1 MDRKYRFVLYFLLCL
16 SILTFP
22 YIAEICIDVWVWLSK
37 TIDTNCLIVSLCIAG
52 IFLFMEFQI
61 HTCKKDKKNNA
72 DKYKT
77 TVSALY
83 YDSPSSND
91 IFNRRSYAKL
101 LLDKI
106 YSSFY
111 SNNCQEQIARH
122 SFVIHIGEHYGQGKT
137 SFLMM
142 LEEEIKEEIPV
153 VYIKFEPWLCD
164 TELGIIQEFFSTFRE
179 YVGKYLPKIE
189 NTVKEYIF
197 LLLSSIGYSNSG
209 FSLNLQNVV
218 KNSNRTLKETHD
230 KIRDEL
236 QKIDRP
242 VIITI
247 DDVDRLQSKELM
259 MVLKLIR
266 DTADF
271 PNVFYII
278 VADNIHLKKMLNIQH
293 IDDAETY
300 LEKFFN
306 LEFQLPANEN
316 VAFNELLNLITDKYK
331 ALQIENADDYI
342 KQITNVPYIK
352 NVFPNLR
359 DVYRFVNIYFLA
371 IDSISD
377 ATKLNMFDLFLLNI
391 IQMQNL
397 EFYMQLRDNSLN
409 IFNVIKSGNDIKLV
423 WRDDLNI
430 VEQHNRKEIFKR
442 LERIKAE
449 DGEKREQK
457 EEEEKQKRILDFTE
471 IEECTKI
478 TSDKIVPE
486 IMNILFGDSS
496 NRVVEENRISRYN
509 MYFRYFANTEASYMV
524 SRMEVVAMLN
534 SEENAYRKDLDNIFK
549 QKRDEMFLSEYTNAV
564 PYACGINDTTILKR
578 FFIFIE
584 LSYKY
589 KRDVTMHELLH
600 SLADYEGY
608 ENTKHKLFQIL
619 YYVYGNATLKW
630 KDEKA
635 KQKRDMFLEFCHKY
649 YDINILL
656 VCVNVISRQLD
667 AFIFDRNCIKQ
678 ANAILVDRFYKE
690 FIADSNG
697 YISVQEADTIIQIK
711 CEVDAHNRWNELF
724 EKYLASNKEACLN
737 ILCKLVQFYT
747 EGIEWNYNFHKAL
760 LDEYQL
766 RENNILSRLVD
777 SFPDMKDILNNLLF
791 LHNNNSNTLTHVSDL
806 EDNAFI
812 IMAKERQ
819 SKTS

>member
-1 MDRKYRFVLYFLLCL
+1 MNRNYRFVLYFLLCL

-22 YIAEICIDVWVWLSK
+22 YIAEICIGVWVWLSK

-52 IFLFMEFQI
+52 IFLLMEFQI
-61 HTCKKDKKNNA
+61 HTCKKEKKNNV
-72 DKYKT
+72 DRYKT

-101 LLDKI
+101 LLNKI

-111 SNNCQEQIARH
+111 SNNSQEQIAKH

-209 FSLNLQNVV
+209 FSFNLENVV
-218 KNSNRTLKETHD
+218 KKNNRTLKETHD

-278 VADNIHLKKMLNIQH
+278 AADNIHLKKMLNIQH

-316 VAFNELLNLITDKYK
+316 IAFNELVKILREKFMV
-331 ALQIENADDYI
+331 LQIQDIENCLQKI
-342 KQITNVPYIK
+342 INVPHIK
-352 NVFPNLR
+352 DVFPNMR
-359 DVYRFVNIYFLA
+359 DVYRFTNAYFLS
-371 IDSISD
+371 IDSMRDVKEID
-377 ATKLNMFDLFLLNI
+377 IFDLFLLTV
-391 IQMQNL
+391 IQLHDM
-397 EFYMQLRDNSLN
+397 EYYVQLRDNSLN
-409 IFNVIKSGNDIKLV
+409 ILNVMRYGNDLILTWKEN
-423 WRDDLNI
+423 LNI
-430 VEQHNRKEIFKR
+430 VKARNDQDIKKHLKR
-442 LERIKAE
+442 IEVKKSGV
-449 DGEKREQK
+449 DSQK
-457 EEEEKQKRILDFTE
+457 NEEEKEQRIAEFRETKE
-471 IEECTKI
+471 WTKI
-478 TSDKIVPE
+478 SADKIVPE
-486 IMNILFGDSS
+486 IMNLLFGYSS
-496 NRVVEENRISRYN
+496 NSVIGENQACRYN
-509 MYFRYFANTEASYMV
+509 MYFKYFANTDVSYMV
-524 SRMEVVAMLN
+524 SRMEIVSMLDAD
-534 SEENAYRKDLDNIFK
+534 ERTYERELDSIFR
-549 QKRDEMFLSEYTNAV
+549 QGRDNMFLAEFTNAISYTND
-564 PYACGINDTTILKR
+564 IQDITILRR

-584 LSYKY
+584 LSYRY
-589 KRDVTMHELLH
+589 KREITIPEIIK
-600 SLADYEGY
+600 SLADYEGRDNIRY
-608 ENTKHKLFQIL
+608 KLFPVISF
-619 YYVYGNATLKW
+619 VYGSRRIDRTTEIGIK
-630 KDEKA
+630 
-635 KQKRDMFLEFCHKY
+635 KRTEFLDFCKTY
-649 YDINILL
+649 NDINILL
-656 VCVNVISRQLD
+656 VCFNIISNHLGS
-667 AFIFDRNCIKQ
+667 FIFDRNEIEE
-678 ANAILVDRFYKE
+678 ANHILVDRFFNE
-690 FIADSNG
+690 HIADSSGN
-697 YISVQEADTIIQIK
+697 IDVQEADTIIQIK
-711 CEVDAHNRWNELF
+711 CDSYAQKQWEDMF
-724 EKYLASNKEACLN
+724 EKYLGDNKEACLN
-737 ILCKLVQFYT
+737 ILCKLVQFYPK
-747 EGIEWNYNFHKAL
+747 EIGWNYSFHEAL
-760 LDEYQL
+760 MGEYHL
-766 RENNILSRLVD
+766 PEDNMLSRLAEKHAD
-777 SFPDMKDILNNLLF
+777 LKDILNEIIF
-791 LHNNNSNTLTHVSDL
+791 LHNSNTQTLS
-806 EDNAFI
+806 EGNALVK
-812 IMAKERQ
+812 MAKERQ
-819 SKTS
+819 QK